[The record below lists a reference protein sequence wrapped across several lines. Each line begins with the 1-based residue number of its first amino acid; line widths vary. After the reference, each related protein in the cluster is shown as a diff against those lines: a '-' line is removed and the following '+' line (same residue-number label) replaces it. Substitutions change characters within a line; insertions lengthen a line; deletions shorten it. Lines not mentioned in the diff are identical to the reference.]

1 MTISYSDEE
10 PLSKYSPV
18 TFFPATR
25 ILNENPVIHCRHAI
39 HCFISAHQSGVV
51 RVSCQIQWKMTKQQH
66 LPTFPL
72 ILLNYVNLEIT
83 LEWNYFGQSKQ
94 YKVGKRYEVR
104 LLYYPILHKII
115 FFTNH
120 ASSTSMW

>member
-1 MTISYSDEE
+1 MEAVRGWVWIFS
-10 PLSKYSPV
+10 
-18 TFFPATR
+18 R
-25 ILNENPVIHCRHAI
+25 IA
-39 HCFISAHQSGVV
+39 QSSVV

-94 YKVGKRYEVR
+94 YKVGKR
-104 LLYYPILHKII
+104 
-115 FFTNH
+115 
-120 ASSTSMW
+120 